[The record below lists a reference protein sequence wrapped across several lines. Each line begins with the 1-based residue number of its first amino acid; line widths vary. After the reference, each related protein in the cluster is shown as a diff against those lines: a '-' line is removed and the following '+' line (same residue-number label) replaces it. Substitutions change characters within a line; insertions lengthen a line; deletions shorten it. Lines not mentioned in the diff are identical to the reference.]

1 MKQFF
6 CLLTLMALTSTFNI
20 FAQSPVGLWKTIDDD
35 SGQAKSHVEI
45 YEQNGKLYGK
55 VVKLLL
61 KPSDT
66 VCKECKGAKNNK
78 PVLGMVIIEDLEAV
92 DGYWKNGEILDPE
105 NGSTYGCSVWFEDG
119 KTDEMQLRGRH
130 WTGLYRT
137 QTWYRIK

>member
-1 MKQFF
+1 MKQLF
-6 CLLTLMALTSTFNI
+6 CLLSIMALTTLGVA
-20 FAQSPVGLWKTIDDD
+20 AQSPLGTWKTIDDET
-35 SGQAKSHVEI
+35 GQAKSHVEI

-66 VCKECKGAKNNK
+66 LCKECKGAKRNK
-78 PVLGMVIIEDLEAV
+78 PVLGMVIIEDLQAE
-92 DGYWKNGEILDPE
+92 DGYWQDGEILDPE

-119 KTDEMQLRGRH
+119 QTDEMRLRGRH

-137 QTWYRIK
+137 QTWYRVK